1 MALNR
6 QGTADVLKLINSDE
20 RWVRITTMIVSV
32 VAGAAIWEYVGWQ
45 FNPSF
50 MVPLIGHD
58 GFGGVVPRL
67 YEYLVGVSPLAAGE
81 EHGGALPRLYV
92 YIFNDEEFRG
102 HFVDSVKLFATGFAL
117 GILAAVPLG
126 IMMARLVL
134 VRIALENYI
143 LILYVTPMVALI
155 PFILSMGGF
164 GFGPK
169 VLVVFLFTFF
179 PVLYNT
185 LEGARS
191 VKPEFLEVARS
202 FRTSE
207 GAIWW
212 DILIPYTL
220 PYALTGIRQ
229 ATGRALVGMIA
240 AELLLA
246 TAGLG
251 EEIEVAS
258 RTFDMAGV
266 LALLI
271 LITACG
277 VLLMRGAQLLEH
289 RYAAWR
295 GVA

>member
-1 MALNR
+1 
-6 QGTADVLKLINSDE
+6 VLTLINSDE
-20 RWVRITTMIVSV
+20 RWVRITTLIVSAL
-32 VAGAAIWEYVGWQ
+32 AGAVIWEVVGWQ
-45 FNPSF
+45 FNPSV

-58 GFGGVVPRL
+58 GFGGFVPRV
-67 YEYLVGVSPLAAGE
+67 YEYLFNVPLLAEGE
-81 EHGGALPRLYV
+81 EHGGALPRLYI
-92 YIFNDEEFRG
+92 YLFDDEEFRDAFLG
-102 HFVDSVKLFATGFAL
+102 SAKLFGTGFAL
-117 GILAAVPLG
+117 GVGAAIPLG
-126 IMMARLVL
+126 ILMARLAL
-134 VRIALENYI
+134 VRVALESYI

-164 GFGPK
+164 GFWPK

-191 VKPEFLEVARS
+191 VKPEFLEVARA

-207 GAIWW
+207 LAIWY
-212 DILIPYTL
+212 DVLIPYTL
-220 PYALTGIRQ
+220 PFALTGIRQ

-251 EEIEVAS
+251 EQIEVAS
-258 RTFDMAGV
+258 RNFDMAGV

-271 LITACG
+271 VITVFG
-277 VLLMRGAQLLEH
+277 VLMMRGAQALER

-295 GVA
+295 GVG